1 MNPPPESD
9 PAEGPLDLAGP
20 DELDELDE
28 LDEFHD
34 LDDLDDLDD
43 SGEKSAS
50 RLARVVSGV
59 LGLLV
64 IGLLVVLFTRSG
76 DTGPRQASSPL
87 LGRAVPEL
95 VGTTL
100 DGSTFDI
107 DSTRGRWVLVNFFAS
122 WCIPCQAEH
131 PELVKFSERHAAT
144 GDAMMVSVV
153 NGDTE
158 EAVRK
163 FFAEEG
169 GDWPV
174 ILDAKTAA
182 VDFVVLQ
189 VPESFLVSPAGVVV
203 AKWNGETTAD
213 AIDAVIEDFRAEA
226 GAAGS

>member
-1 MNPPPESD
+1 MNPPPEPD
-9 PAEGPLDLAGP
+9 TAEEARDIA
-20 DELDELDE
+20 DLDELD
-28 LDEFHD
+28 D
-34 LDDLDDLDD
+34 LDGL
-43 SGEKSAS
+43 EERPAS
-50 RLARVVSGV
+50 RLARVISGV

-76 DTGPRQASSPL
+76 DTGPRQSSSPL

-107 DSTRGRWVLVNFFAS
+107 DSTRGRWVLINFFAS
-122 WCIPCQAEH
+122 WCIPCQTEH
-131 PELVKFSERHAAT
+131 PELVEFSERHAAA

-158 EAVRK
+158 EAVRQ
-163 FFAEEG
+163 FFAEKG